1 MDETISFFKALMRKL
16 LNEAFTTVLLVLISY
31 YFLNEERKTKT
42 ELIQL
47 YKEDRRQL
55 METLDKRNQQIFTLY
70 EKINEKK

>member
-42 ELIQL
+42 ELIEL
-47 YKEDRRQL
+47 YKEDRREL

>member
-1 MDETISFFKALMRKL
+1 MEETISFFKALMRKL

-42 ELIQL
+42 ELIEL
-47 YKEDRRQL
+47 YKEDRREL

>member
-42 ELIQL
+42 ELIEL
-47 YKEDRRQL
+47 YKEDRREL
-55 METLDKRNQQIFTLY
+55 METLDKRNQQIFNLY

>member
-1 MDETISFFKALMRKL
+1 MRKL

-42 ELIQL
+42 ELIEL
-47 YKEDRRQL
+47 YKEDRREL
-55 METLDKRNQQIFTLY
+55 METLDKRNEQIFTLY

>member
-47 YKEDRRQL
+47 YKEDRREL